1 MFKLVTPKQCI
12 YESCTFILINL
23 FSVAMVTSD
32 YCDYSETETCL
43 LTFPILQESRE
54 IQYFCHLDCLL
65 RKIAQKVLA
74 IETMIYTYS
83 TICPLSKEYAQ
94 RCSELLRPIQ
104 NQSELF
110 LGTHICQDSRIC
122 QGALSGW
129 LSRGTGYTGLV
140 LICFRLGTTR
150 SCSELLGA
158 GHKSRY
164 SLVRSFRKDSPH
176 TVLYRG
182 SGAIMG

>member
-1 MFKLVTPKQCI
+1 MFKLITPKQCI
-12 YESCTFILINL
+12 YESSIFILINL

-32 YCDYSETETCL
+32 YCDYSDTETCL

-54 IQYFCHLDCLL
+54 FQYFCHFDCPL

-74 IETMIYTYS
+74 IETIIYTYS

-94 RCSELLRPIQ
+94 SCSELLRSIQ

-110 LGTHICQDSRIC
+110 SGTQICQDLF
-122 QGALSGW
+122 GALSGW
-129 LSRGTGYTGLV
+129 LSRGAGYTGLV
-140 LICFRLGTTR
+140 LTCFRLGTTR

-158 GHKSRY
+158 AHKSRY
-164 SLVRSFRKDSPH
+164 SLVRSFRKDSLH
-176 TVLYRG
+176 TVVYRG